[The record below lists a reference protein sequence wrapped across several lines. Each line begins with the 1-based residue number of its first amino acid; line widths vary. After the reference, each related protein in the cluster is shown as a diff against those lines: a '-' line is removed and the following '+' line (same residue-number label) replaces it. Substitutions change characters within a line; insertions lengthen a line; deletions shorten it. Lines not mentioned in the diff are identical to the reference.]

1 MRVGTEFPD
10 MSDFLDRVMN
20 DPGRFQYGAHGDTK
34 AQPRKR
40 SRKENARRKE
50 VREKLERGLQRRR
63 EMTPEMISAEEARLR
78 KEIARIVAERRAQ
91 DQDQAA

>member
-40 SRKENARRKE
+40 SRKENARRKA

-63 EMTPEMISAEEARLR
+63 GWTPEMIAAEEARLR
-78 KEIARIVAERRAQ
+78 EEIARIIAER
-91 DQDQAA
+91 DEKAA